1 MIGDVITSLNGT
13 RNYHVVKS
21 WGYKDPKTGK
31 YDGLIGELI
40 SGDADFGKNFNL
52 SFIIIWFD
60 LKLIYLFVFNLC
72 SGPIYQLPRYY

>member
-40 SGDADFGKNFNL
+40 SGDADFGKNFEM
-52 SFIIIWFD
+52 IWFE
-60 LKLIYLFVFNLC
+60 IYLFILFGKSMYAYEYVVV
-72 SGPIYQLPRYY
+72 